1 MGKFRVEITELAK
14 KQIAKHLKSGDQSS
28 IKKITIILKELAET
42 PYTGVGK
49 PEALK
54 ENLTGFWSRK
64 INPKDRLIYTVND
77 DLVIVD
83 VISAMGYYSDKKLMN
98 LLRNLLFPFAILY
111 GLITGIRN
119 FLFDQGFL
127 KSYSFDLPIIAVGN
141 LSVGGTGKT
150 PQIEYLIRLLAD
162 KYKIATL
169 SRGYKRQS
177 KGFILAQA
185 TSNVK
190 NLGDEPFQFF
200 RKFPSIQVAVDADRK
215 NGIEQLL
222 SLSEKPEVILLDD
235 AFQHRKVKAGFYI
248 LLTSYGDLYSD
259 DFMLP
264 TGNLRESR
272 NGAKR
277 ADVIIV
283 TKCPFNLSLDEQNKI
298 RKRLKVDV
306 NQELYFTF
314 IAYEEF
320 IYGENRKI
328 NVNDIQVAAKV
339 LVAGIAKPEPFFA
352 YLQDTND
359 VCLSFQDH
367 HNFTDKDILEIKNL
381 AQNNIIITTE
391 KDYVRLKGSLPS
403 EQLFYLPIQSSFVSG
418 SENFDKTILN
428 YVGTS
433 TRNS

>member
-1 MGKFRVEITELAK
+1 
-14 KQIAKHLKSGDQSS
+14 
-28 IKKITIILKELAET
+28 
-42 PYTGVGK
+42 
-49 PEALK
+49 
-54 ENLTGFWSRK
+54 
-64 INPKDRLIYTVND
+64 
-77 DLVIVD
+77 
-83 VISAMGYYSDKKLMN
+83 MN
-98 LLRNLLFPFAILY
+98 LLRKLLFPFAILY
-111 GLITGIRN
+111 GLITSIRN
-119 FLFDQGFL
+119 FLFDKGIL

-150 PQIEYLIRLLAD
+150 PQIEYLIRLLSD
-162 KYKIATL
+162 KYKVATL

-177 KGFILAQA
+177 KGFILAEA
-185 TSNVK
+185 SSNAK
-190 NLGDEPFQFF
+190 IIGDEPFQFF
-200 RKFPSIQVAVDADRK
+200 QKFPSIQVAVDADRK

-222 SLSEKPEVILLDD
+222 SQQEKPEVILLDD

-272 NGAKR
+272 SGAKR
-277 ADVIIV
+277 ANVIIV
-283 TKCPFNLSLDEQNKI
+283 TKCPFNLSLEQQYDIKN
-298 RKRLKVDV
+298 RLKVSED
-306 NQELYFTF
+306 QELYFTF
-314 IAYEEF
+314 IAYEDF
-320 IYGENRKI
+320 IYSENRKI
-328 NVNDIQVAAKV
+328 NVNEIQSAAKL

-359 VCLSFQDH
+359 VCLSFPDH

-418 SENFDKTILN
+418 SENFDKTIID

-433 TRNS
+433 TRNGKSD

>member
-1 MGKFRVEITELAK
+1 
-14 KQIAKHLKSGDQSS
+14 
-28 IKKITIILKELAET
+28 
-42 PYTGVGK
+42 
-49 PEALK
+49 
-54 ENLTGFWSRK
+54 
-64 INPKDRLIYTVND
+64 
-77 DLVIVD
+77 
-83 VISAMGYYSDKKLMN
+83 MN
-98 LLRNLLFPFAILY
+98 LLRKLLFPFAILY
-111 GLITGIRN
+111 GLITSIRN
-119 FLFDQGFL
+119 FLFDKGIL
-127 KSYSFDLPIIAVGN
+127 KSYSFDLPVIAVGN

-150 PQIEYLIRLLAD
+150 PQIEYLIRLLSD

-177 KGFILAQA
+177 EGFILAD
-185 TSNVK
+185 TNSNAAL
-190 NLGDEPFQFF
+190 LGDEPFQFYQ
-200 RKFPSIQVAVDADRK
+200 KFKNIKVAVDANRK

-222 SLSEKPEVILLDD
+222 SQSDKPEVILLDD

-259 DFMLP
+259 DWMLP

-272 NGAKR
+272 SGADR
-277 ADVIIV
+277 ANVIIV
-283 TKCPFNLSLDEQNKI
+283 TKCPFNLAPEEQNMIK
-298 RKRLKVDV
+298 KRLKVGV

-314 IAYEEF
+314 IAYEKF

-328 NVNDIQVAAKV
+328 NVNEIQSTAKL

-352 YLQDTND
+352 YLQETND
-359 VCLSFQDH
+359 VCLSFPDH

-418 SENFDKTILN
+418 SENFDKTIKE

>member
-1 MGKFRVEITELAK
+1 
-14 KQIAKHLKSGDQSS
+14 
-28 IKKITIILKELAET
+28 
-42 PYTGVGK
+42 
-49 PEALK
+49 
-54 ENLTGFWSRK
+54 
-64 INPKDRLIYTVND
+64 
-77 DLVIVD
+77 
-83 VISAMGYYSDKKLMN
+83 MN
-98 LLRNLLFPFAILY
+98 LLRKLLFPFAILY
-111 GLITGIRN
+111 GLITSIRN
-119 FLFDQGFL
+119 FLFDKGIL
-127 KSYSFDLPIIAVGN
+127 KSYSFDLPVIAVGN

-150 PQIEYLIRLLAD
+150 PQIEYLIRLLSD

-185 TSNVK
+185 NSNATL
-190 NLGDEPFQFF
+190 LGDEPFQFYK
-200 RKFPSIQVAVDADRK
+200 KFATIQVAVDADRK

-222 SLSEKPEVILLDD
+222 SLPEKPEVILLDD

-272 NGAKR
+272 SGAER
-277 ADVIIV
+277 ANVIIV
-283 TKCPFNLSLDEQNKI
+283 TKCPFNLSLDKQNAIKN
-298 RKRLKVDV
+298 RLKVAE

-328 NVNDIQVAAKV
+328 NVNEIQSAAKL

-359 VCLSFQDH
+359 VCLSFSDH

-418 SENFDKTILN
+418 SENFDSVILN
-428 YVGTS
+428 YIL
-433 TRNS
+433 NN